1 MMLNKKNKFLCFAA
15 AVTLFPSIFF
25 LLIMGGFWLKLS
37 PTKQN
42 LLFEMLKADGI
53 YFFICFLMFF
63 EIVGYTIYIA
73 LNKFFIPLAKI
84 PDEISVMST
93 VNCAH
98 RINTEGTNEI
108 QTIVKAI
115 NLFADHYENVK
126 KTIKE
131 EINRKRAELQ
141 IEKNMLASFL
151 DELPQGI
158 IACNT
163 EGQINLFNKKAKI
176 LEAPNHI
183 IGIGR
188 SIFNIIDR
196 EIITNA
202 LYEINVKKPD
212 KHAAASS
219 SFITLSPSNVLIK
232 ADISPISDQRD
243 NFAGFIVVFY
253 NIGKDFE
260 LYAKID
266 NIFKGTANDILSYLD
281 KIKKEKT
288 ATREI
293 TLIEDNLKRSEK
305 NYIDKIKERLPF
317 LVVSDRDILTTIQ
330 KRAGETLNISL
341 KPEFPAHINWIRIE
355 TYSFIYA
362 FLSILTLLKKK
373 TFRRAFSCTLFKES
387 NFLAFFFNI
396 PNAEK
401 NRDIFRDENF
411 FLTLKDFLNFHEAQ
425 ISLSFNEKSERG
437 IKIMIPLAEM
447 NESEEVRN
455 IVIARDAD
463 ERPDFFDFD
472 LFVKRKSDTRLNE
485 MPLKEIAYTVF
496 DTETTGLDTKKDE
509 IISIGAVRIVNGR
522 ILTTEKFD
530 QLIDPKMPIPLE
542 SERIHGISDD
552 MVKAKPNIKEVLP
565 IFHKFCEDTVL
576 VAHNAAFDMKMFSR
590 KEAEAQIKFDAPV
603 LDTLLLA
610 LIVYPMVEKHNM
622 VSIARFAGIDIV
634 GRHTAIGDASATAQ
648 IFLKF
653 IPLLAKK
660 GIHTLNDAIEASKK
674 TLYSK
679 LKY

>member
-1 MMLNKKNKFLCFAA
+1 MLNKKNKFLCFAGISI
-15 AVTLFPSIFF
+15 LFPSVFF
-25 LLIMGGFWLKLS
+25 LSIMVIFWLRL
-37 PTKQN
+37 PIANQE
-42 LLFEMLKADGI
+42 LLLDMIKADAV
-53 YFFICFLMFF
+53 YFFIGFLLFF
-63 EIVGYTIYIA
+63 EVVGYTIYSV
-73 LNKFFIPLAKI
+73 LNKFFIPLSKI
-84 PDEISVMST
+84 PDEISVIST

-98 RINTEGTNEI
+98 RINMDGGKEI
-108 QTIVKAI
+108 LTVVKAI
-115 NLFADHYENVK
+115 NLFADHYENIQ
-126 KTIKE
+126 KTINE
-131 EINRKRAELQ
+131 EINRKRAELK
-141 IEKNMLASFL
+141 IEKNMLASFF

-176 LEAPNHI
+176 LEAQNHI

-202 LYEINVKKPD
+202 LYEINVKKPE

-232 ADISPISDQRD
+232 ADISPITDQRD

-253 NIGKDFE
+253 SIGKDFE

-266 NIFKGTANDILSYLD
+266 NIFKGTANEILSYLD
-281 KIKKEKT
+281 KIKREKT
-288 ATREI
+288 VTREI
-293 TLIEDNLKRSEK
+293 TAIENNLKKSEK

-317 LVVSDRDILTTIQ
+317 LVVSDRDIITTVQ
-330 KRAGETLNISL
+330 KRAGEKLNISL
-341 KPEFPAHINWIRIE
+341 RPQFPAHINWIKIE

-362 FLSILTLLKKK
+362 FLSILTILKDKTFKK
-373 TFRRAFSCTLFKES
+373 TFNCTLFKEAH
-387 NFLAFFFNI
+387 FLAVFFHI
-396 PNAEK
+396 PDAEK
-401 NRDIFRDENF
+401 NRDIFKDDNP
-411 FLTLKDFLNFHEAQ
+411 FLTLKDFLNYHEAQ
-425 ISLSFNEKSERG
+425 ISLSFNEKSEKG
-437 IKIMIPLAEM
+437 IKILIPLAEM
-447 NESEEVRN
+447 KESEDVRN
-455 IVIARDAD
+455 IVIARDAY

-472 LFVKRKSDTRLNE
+472 LFAKRKSDARLNE
-485 MPLKEIAYTVF
+485 MPLKDIVYTVF
-496 DTETTGLDTKKDE
+496 DTETTGLDTKNDE
-509 IISIGAVRIVNGR
+509 IISLGAVRIVNGR
-522 ILTTEKFD
+522 VLNTEKFD
-530 QLIDPKMPIPLE
+530 QLINPNMAIPLE
-542 SERIHGISDD
+542 SEKIHGINDE
-552 MVKAKPNIKEVLP
+552 MVKAKPDIKEVLP
-565 IFHKFCEDTVL
+565 LFYKFCEDTVL

-590 KEAEAQIKFDAPV
+590 KEAETKIKFDAPV

-622 VSIARFAGIDIV
+622 VEIARFAGIDIV
-634 GRHTAIGDASATAQ
+634 GRHTALGDASATAQ
-648 IFLKF
+648 IFLKL